1 VQAKNK
7 GSQNMQCI
15 IESASQKQMILNTC
29 IEDESIDSSKCRTS
43 SVTYVITFEQ
53 RLGGIDKCETNW
65 LQRSRTR
72 HWGSSIHSDNT
83 GKQQIASSCF
93 MKMTAICMGVDKT
106 FVPFKDSPRPV
117 LNPQEIFK
125 GRSSVTSLQLT
136 SWTQPDTKCTL

>member
-1 VQAKNK
+1 MHN
-7 GSQNMQCI
+7 I
-15 IESASQKQMILNTC
+15 
-29 IEDESIDSSKCRTS
+29 KCDICS
-43 SVTYVITFEQ
+43 LITFEQ
-53 RLGGIDKCETNW
+53 RRVGIDKCRTNW

-72 HWGSSIHSDNT
+72 QWGSSIHSDNT

-117 LNPQEIFK
+117 LTPQEIFK

-136 SWTQPDTKCTL
+136 SCTQPFKDPPRPVLTPQAKFKGRSSVTPLQLSSCIQPKDSKWPQD